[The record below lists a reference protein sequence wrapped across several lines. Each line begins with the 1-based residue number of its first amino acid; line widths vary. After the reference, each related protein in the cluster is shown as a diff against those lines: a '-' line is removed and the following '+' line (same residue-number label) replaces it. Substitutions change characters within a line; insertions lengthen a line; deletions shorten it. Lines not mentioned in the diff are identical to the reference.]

1 MTHDRVADAPAYGET
16 CYDPRSNIAKL
27 IQPLDM
33 DVLTA
38 AKERIGHL
46 LDTFDTLAVSF
57 SGGKDSLAVLN
68 LVSEVYAERGIRQK
82 VKVFFRDEELI
93 PDAVIDFVQGI
104 YASGKYDFAYYA
116 IPLKSEKFVL
126 GRKYDYVQFDPS
138 RKWLRQPPPYAI
150 RLPEGDR
157 RVFDQYS
164 ADEFICARYRGRV
177 AVVNGI
183 RAQESL
189 IRFRSC
195 VNKKNDNYINA
206 TKCPRVKFA
215 KPIYDWSEDDIFK
228 YFCRRHIQYCPIYDA
243 QTWNNEPL
251 RVSTPLHAEAAK
263 RFGKLKTLYPKYY
276 EGLITLFPEM
286 LAQARYYSSLSA
298 DAEFSQY
305 PHTFDGLLQYVEA
318 KIDEPRIRA
327 LAKRKVV
334 RAWGTRLD
342 CERRGMKNLGGYSL
356 RHLFKAVQ
364 TGAYKREILPAPV
377 GASDFAFEGL
387 PVPDDP
393 SAITRRR

>member
-1 MTHDRVADAPAYGET
+1 MTHEADAPAYGET
-16 CYDPRSNIAKL
+16 CYRPDCNMARL
-27 IQPLDM
+27 IRPLDM

-57 SGGKDSLAVLN
+57 SGGKDSLAVLH
-68 LVSEVYAERGIRQK
+68 LVEEVYRERGIREK

-93 PDAVIDFVQGI
+93 PDAVVDFVQGI
-104 YASGKYDFAYYA
+104 CMSGRYDFAYYA
-116 IPLKSEKFVL
+116 IPLKSTKFVL
-126 GRKYDYVQFDPS
+126 GRNYNYVQFAPS

-150 RLPEGDR
+150 RLADGDR
-157 RVFDQYS
+157 RVFDQYT

-189 IRFRSC
+189 MRFRSC
-195 VNKKNDNYINA
+195 VNKKNDSYITA
-206 TKCPRVKFA
+206 TKCARVKFA
-215 KPIYDWSEDDIFK
+215 KPIYDWSEDDVFK
-228 YFCRRHIQYCPIYDA
+228 YFCRRKIQYCPIYDA

-263 RFGKLKTLYPKYY
+263 RFGKLKTLYPEYY
-276 EGLITLFPEM
+276 EGLITLFLEM

-298 DAEFSQY
+298 DAEFSRY
-305 PHTFDGLLQYVEA
+305 PHTFDGLLRYVEE
-318 KIDEPRIRA
+318 KIDEQCLRA
-327 LAKRKVV
+327 LAKRRVV
-334 RAWGTRLD
+334 RAWTTRQRL
-342 CERRGMKNLGGYSL
+342 ERQGKKNLGGYSL

-364 TGAYKREILPAPV
+364 TGAYKREILPAPLS
-377 GASDFAFEGL
+377 ASDFAFEGL
-387 PVPDDP
+387 PVPSDP
-393 SAITRRR
+393 SAITRR